1 MKPTLDANEFI
12 QLMNENGVTIDP
24 AGTARLYMLRYFMQD
39 METGIIDDNPQWN
52 TQDVL
57 DWLKGREQ

>member
-12 QLMNENGVTIDP
+12 QLMNDHGVTIDT

-57 DWLKGREQ
+57 DCLNGREQ

>member
-1 MKPTLDANEFI
+1 
-12 QLMNENGVTIDP
+12 MNDHGVTIDT

>member
-1 MKPTLDANEFI
+1 MQPTLDVNEVM
-12 QLMNENGVTIDP
+12 QLMNDHGVTIDT
-24 AGTARLYMLRYFMQD
+24 AGTARLYMLRYFNQD